1 MSVQFTSQLT
11 NISIFQNLFNSL
23 KEKKAQTQTPNNQTF
38 IISSIQY
45 KITRHVKKQD
55 NMIQNKK
62 KNKSIER
69 DLEMTKMMELA
80 DDDFKN
86 NYYKCS
92 QGLKGKQT

>member
-1 MSVQFTSQLT
+1 M
-11 NISIFQNLFNSL
+11 
-23 KEKKAQTQTPNNQTF
+23 
-38 IISSIQY
+38 
-45 KITRHVKKQD
+45 KKQD
-55 NMIQNKK
+55 NVIQNKK

-86 NYYKCS
+86 NYYKRS